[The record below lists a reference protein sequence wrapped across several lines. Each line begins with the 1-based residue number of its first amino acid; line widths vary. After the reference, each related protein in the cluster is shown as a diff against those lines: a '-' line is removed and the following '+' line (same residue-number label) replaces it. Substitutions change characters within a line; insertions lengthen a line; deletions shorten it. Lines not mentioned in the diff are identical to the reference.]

1 MVPAIQHITSY
12 SAIIAMAGTTT
23 TTTTIR

>member
-1 MVPAIQHITSY
+1 MVLIQTHITSL

-23 TTTTIR
+23 TTTIR